1 MDSSELLTEQAAPV
15 PNTAP
20 SVQEMV
26 LDDIR
31 ARMQVGLQ
39 RYGTLLQPHNG
50 RDSLRDLYEELLDA
64 ACYARQA
71 IAERPREDV
80 DAAVAEVRAELEPQL
95 RRQAGV
101 IVELHRQLDAAIAM
115 RDKHF
120 SEVKEL
126 RGRTDE
132 LSETLRVVLSHFVHK
147 GHPGTP
153 CLQTGWVREDV
164 VRQWRK
170 EADGEQE
177 AADG

>member
-1 MDSSELLTEQAAPV
+1 VDSAELLSEQAAPV
-15 PNTAP
+15 PNAEQ

-31 ARMQVGLQ
+31 ARMQVGLE
-39 RYGTLLQPHNG
+39 RYGTLLQPGNG
-50 RDSLRDLYEELLDA
+50 RDALRDLYEELLDA

-80 DAAVAEVRAELEPQL
+80 DAAVAEVRAELEPQI
-95 RRQAGV
+95 RRQADL
-101 IVELHRQLDAAIAM
+101 IAEMRRQLDAAVAM

-120 SEVKEL
+120 GEVKKL
-126 RGRTDE
+126 RSRTDE
-132 LSETLRVVLSHFVHK
+132 LSETLREVLGHFVHK

-164 VRQWRK
+164 VRRWR
-170 EADGEQE
+170 EVE
-177 AADG
+177 AAGG